1 VSANFSFTNKRN
13 RQLEKPTEPEE
24 IIKPE
29 DAGDT
34 TKLSQ
39 LLQRILKKLTELGRR
54 WAPHRLDFED
64 LVVAGSDVSP
74 ETIRLTHMFDG
85 PVRWWVV
92 NTRSGGT
99 IALPYIQESHEVTT
113 GVPLSDRN
121 TLVLDVYYEA
131 TLTIRVE
138 EAGA

>member
-1 VSANFSFTNKRN
+1 MSANYSFTNKRN
-13 RQLEKPTEPEE
+13 RQLEKPTEPQE
-24 IIKPE
+24 IVKPE
-29 DAGDT
+29 DTQDA

-39 LLQRILKKLTELGRR
+39 LLQRVLKQVTVLVRR
-54 WAPHRLDFED
+54 WAPNRLDFED
-64 LVVAGSDVSP
+64 IVVAGSSGTP
-74 ETIRLTHMFDG
+74 EQIRLTHMFDG

-92 NTRSGGT
+92 NARSGGT
-99 IALPYIQESHEVTT
+99 VALPYIQEAHDGS

>member
-1 VSANFSFTNKRN
+1 MSANYSFINGRN
-13 RQLEKPTEPEE
+13 RQLEKPTEPQE

-29 DAGDT
+29 DTEDSL
-34 TKLSQ
+34 KLSQ
-39 LLQRILKKLTELGRR
+39 LLQRILKHLSDLTRR
-54 WAPHRLDFED
+54 WAPNRIDFED
-64 LVVAGSDVSP
+64 VVVAGSSVSP

-92 NTRSGGT
+92 GTRNGGT
-99 IALPYIQESHEVTT
+99 VALPYIQESHD
-113 GVPLSDRN
+113 GSGNPLSDRN